1 MTDMNMIKEI
11 VTAYGPSGRED
22 IVTEVLKS
30 YVEPLVDEVYTDTL
44 GNLIAHKKGTSGKKL
59 MFVAHMDQIG
69 LIVTDI
75 DEKGFLRVANIG
87 GVNPAMYA
95 ARVVRFENGLRGVTH
110 FETQDSGFMNPAKN
124 VIGSLFIDIGAE
136 SREEAM
142 AQVSLG
148 DMAVVEGE
156 FLDFGKRISCAA
168 MDDRICCA
176 ALVEALKGMESDHD
190 IYAVFSVQEEVGVRG
205 AGAAAY
211 AIQPDL
217 CINLDVTLYGDTPKC
232 IPMAM
237 KLGAGAAIKVMDA
250 SVLVPPVVYTW
261 LEKVADDHGIQHQR
275 DVMRMGGTDTSAVQ
289 KTRGGVLVGGVSIPL
304 RYMHSP
310 VEMADKADFAATAAL
325 LRAVA
330 CEKGLPTR

>member
-1 MTDMNMIKEI
+1 MTDKNRIKDI
-11 VTAYGPSGRED
+11 VKAYGPSGRED
-22 IVTEVLKS
+22 QVTEVIRS

-87 GVNPAMYA
+87 GVSPAMYA
-95 ARVVRFENGLRGVTH
+95 ARVVRFENGVRGVTH
-110 FETQDSGFMNPAKN
+110 FETETSGFMNPTKATM
-124 VIGSLFIDIGAE
+124 GSLFVDIGAE
-136 SREEAM
+136 TREEAM

-148 DMAVVEGE
+148 DMAVVEAD
-156 FLDFGKRISCAA
+156 FLELGNRLSCAA
-168 MDDRICCA
+168 MDNRICCA
-176 ALVEALKGMESDHD
+176 AVVEALQEMKSDHD

-237 KLGAGAAIKVMDA
+237 KLGEGAAIKVMDA
-250 SVLVPPVVYTW
+250 SVIVPPVVYTW
-261 LEKVADDHGIQHQR
+261 LEEVARKHDIKYQR

-289 KTRGGVLVGGVSIPL
+289 KTRSGVLVGGISIPL

-310 VEMADKADFAATAAL
+310 VETGDLRDFAATAAL

-330 CEKGLPTR
+330 AEAELPHR

>member
-1 MTDMNMIKEI
+1 MTDMKMIQDI
-11 VTAYGPSGRED
+11 VKAYGPSGRED

-136 SREEAM
+136 SRDEAM
-142 AQVSLG
+142 AQVSRAIWLWW
-148 DMAVVEGE
+148 
-156 FLDFGKRISCAA
+156 K
-168 MDDRICCA
+168 
-176 ALVEALKGMESDHD
+176 ES
-190 IYAVFSVQEEVGVRG
+190 FWTSESV
-205 AGAAAY
+205 
-211 AIQPDL
+211 
-217 CINLDVTLYGDTPKC
+217 
-232 IPMAM
+232 
-237 KLGAGAAIKVMDA
+237 
-250 SVLVPPVVYTW
+250 
-261 LEKVADDHGIQHQR
+261 
-275 DVMRMGGTDTSAVQ
+275 
-289 KTRGGVLVGGVSIPL
+289 
-304 RYMHSP
+304 SP
-310 VEMADKADFAATAAL
+310 AL
-325 LRAVA
+325 LWMTASA
-330 CEKGLPTR
+330 AQPWWKP